1 MEHPGTTIFEEETDP
16 VRERIDKITQSATAE
31 SFSMFGNSTPIRK
44 GFIPSTVDLRVNA
57 VTNPLR
63 IDDMDVYG
71 TIDDKRR
78 HFIELFG
85 SSIDEHKASIL
96 ATQSVIFDYLGVG
109 GSSTKRED
117 VYFEDHWNKDFVS
130 ISEFKGENAA
140 ACLERAGL
148 AQNLLAFLGEDTEL
162 VGGECALIEGIK
174 EFHAYNIVKKDDG
187 YYLFDPTNPSLGEVN
202 EQGHLE
208 AYAVAEYPIS
218 NEEYQQLLEGKPIN
232 VIHKPLVKDQDG
244 KYKKDE
250 EGSVLRTYSIFV
262 KQNPAG

>member
-1 MEHPGTTIFEEETDP
+1 MEHPGTTIFEEGTDS
-16 VRERIDKITQSATAE
+16 VSARIDKLTQNTTAE

-57 VTNPLR
+57 VTNPLH
-63 IDDMDVYG
+63 IDDMEVYG
-71 TIDDKRR
+71 TIDDKRK
-78 HFIELFG
+78 HFVELFG
-85 SSIDEHKASIL
+85 NSIDEHKASIF
-96 ATQSVIFDYLGVG
+96 ATQSVIFDYLGIG
-109 GSSTKRED
+109 GNSTKRED
-117 VYFEDHWNKDFVS
+117 IYFEDHWDKDSVS
-130 ISEFKGENAA
+130 ISEFKGKNAA

-148 AQNLLAFLGEDTEL
+148 AQNLLVFLGEDTEL
-162 VGGECALIEGIK
+162 VGGECVLIEGIK

-187 YYLFDPTNPSLGEVN
+187 YYLFDPTNPSFGETN

-218 NEEYQQLLEGKPIN
+218 TDEYQQLLEGKPIN

-262 KQNPAG
+262 K